1 MLDKKKIE
9 KLVNESV
16 EGSDRFLVEVSVSS
30 ANVVDVFV
38 DGDNGISIKECVKI
52 SRLIESTF
60 DREIEDYEL
69 RVSSPGLS
77 RPFKMI
83 RQYKK
88 YIDREIIIVTNEGDK
103 IKGVLKSV
111 SENGIDLELKKGKKG
126 KEIILEEFLFDGIK
140 ESKPYVGF

>member
-9 KLVNESV
+9 ELVNESV
-16 EGSDRFLVEVSVSS
+16 EGSDKFLVELSVSS

-60 DREIEDYEL
+60 DREVEDYEL

-88 YIDREIIIVTNEGDK
+88 YLDKKIVVATAEDK
-103 IKGVLKSV
+103 KINGVLKSV
-111 SENGIDLELKKGKKG
+111 TDNGFQLERKKGKKG
-126 KEIILEEFLFDGIK
+126 KEIVLEEYLFDNVK
-140 ESKPYVGF
+140 EAKPYVGF

>member
-16 EGSDRFLVEVSVSS
+16 EGSDKFLVEVSVSS

-38 DGDNGISIKECVKI
+38 DGDDGISIRECVKI

-88 YIDREIIIVTNEGDK
+88 YVDREIIVVTNEDK
-103 IKGVLKSV
+103 KINGMLKSV
-111 SENGIDLELKKGKKG
+111 SDNGFQLERKKGKKG
-126 KEIILEEFLFDGIK
+126 KEIVLEEYLFDNIK
-140 ESKPYVGF
+140 EAKPYVGF

>member
-1 MLDKKKIE
+1 MLDQKKIE

-16 EGSDRFLVEVSVSS
+16 EGSDKFLVELSVSS

-52 SRLIESTF
+52 SRLIESSF

-88 YIDREIIIVTNEGDK
+88 YLDKEIIVATAEDKK

-111 SENGIDLELKKGKKG
+111 SDNGFQLELKKGKKG
-126 KEIILEEFLFDGIK
+126 KEIVLDEYLFDNIK
-140 ESKPYVGF
+140 EAKPYVGF

>member
-1 MLDKKKIE
+1 MLEKTKIE
-9 KLVNESV
+9 AIVNDHV
-16 EGSDRFLVEVSVSS
+16 IGTDKFLVEISVSS
-30 ANVVDVFV
+30 SNVVDVFV
-38 DGDNGISIKECVKI
+38 DGDEGISIQECVKI

-88 YIDREIIIVTNEGDK
+88 YVDREIFIVTNEGDK
-103 IKGVLKSV
+103 VKGVLKSV
-111 SENGIDLELKKGKKG
+111 SEKGIELELKKGKKG
-126 KEIILEEFLFDGIK
+126 KEIILKEFLFDGIK